1 MSPLLLLKKRL
12 SLVLLCLFVVAL
24 VIRLIAIH
32 AFPQV
37 GSDASEYVHR
47 ATHIRM
53 DGMYSANGSTPD
65 DERAPVYPLFI
76 ALIQTV
82 AGDSFVAIRTVQAF
96 IDAFTCVIYCV
107 IAFLLFKR
115 YSLALWCGLL
125 CAFHPGLVGSTT
137 FILSETLTVFL
148 LAITLLLMVIAYRKM
163 GVGYYVW
170 SAIAL
175 AVATL
180 CRPVTLPY
188 PLFLLGLVIVFHKKL
203 RPRTIARTI
212 IFLVCFIAAIA
223 PWTLR
228 NYYHFKTFIPVSA
241 NLGGNLFIASNHAWG
256 GSYSD
261 EILKIR
267 RDIHASLPPE
277 AIGHYHIDNVLKERA
292 YAAISSDVLAYI
304 RFSLLRIGRMWGSIP
319 GSQEI
324 LKGRPLLYWATCLY
338 HLVILF
344 FALCGLTIMIQKK
357 EGTPLTYLP
366 LSFIVF
372 FTLVHAALVGL
383 PRYRIPIIPMLLIYS
398 AYGLVF
404 MIRGRV
410 RNSE

>member
-1 MSPLLLLKKRL
+1 MA
-12 SLVLLCLFVVAL
+12 F

-37 GSDASEYVHR
+37 GSDASEYLRR
-47 ATHIRM
+47 ATHIRL
-53 DGMYSANGSTPD
+53 DGLYSANGSTPD
-65 DERAPVYPLFI
+65 DERAPVYPFFI

-82 AGDSFVAIRTVQAF
+82 AGDSLVAIRTVQAF
-96 IDAFTCVIYCV
+96 IDALTCVIYCV

-137 FILSETLTVFL
+137 FILSE
-148 LAITLLLMVIAYRKM
+148 KM
-163 GVGYYVW
+163 NVGYFVW
-170 SAIAL
+170 SALAL

-188 PLFLLGLVIVFHKKL
+188 PLFLLGLVIVFCKKL
-203 RPRTIARTI
+203 RPATIARTI
-212 IFLVCFIAAIA
+212 LFLVCFIAAIA

-267 RDIHASLPPE
+267 RDIHAALPPT

-292 YAAISSDVLAYI
+292 YAAIRSDVLAYA
-304 RFSLLRIGRMWGSIP
+304 RFSLLRVGQMWGSIP
-319 GSQEI
+319 GGQEI
-324 LKGRPLLYWATCLY
+324 LQGRPLLYWATYLY
-338 HLVILF
+338 HMVILV
-344 FALCGLTIMIQKK
+344 FALFGLAIMIQKK
-357 EGTPLTYLP
+357 EGTLLTYLP
-366 LSFIVF
+366 LTFIVF
-372 FTLVHAALVGL
+372 FTLVHGALVGL

-398 AYGLVF
+398 AYGIVF
-404 MIRGRV
+404 MIRGRL
-410 RNSE
+410 RSAN